1 MEMDPNPQVGVQEG
15 EVLGSDYNTS
25 RQPSNQEGFF
35 LLIV

>member
-1 MEMDPNPQVGVQEG
+1 MDLNRQVGVQEEWEQG

-35 LLIV
+35 Y